1 MERAVALAQHDKVV
15 LEDLPDRIRTNS
27 PSKFIISAE
36 DSADFLPIHEVERR
50 YILRVLAAFGG
61 NKRQA
66 AISLGLDRKTLWRK
80 LKLYNYS
87 G

>member
-15 LEDLPDRIRTNS
+15 FDDLPDRIRIHR
-27 PSKFIISAE
+27 PSQFVISAE

-50 YILRVLAAFGG
+50 YMLRVLAAFGG

-66 AISLGLDRKTLWRK
+66 ARSLGLDRKTLWRK
-80 LKLYNYS
+80 LKRY
-87 G
+87 GVDD